1 MRIFAGEPDLD
12 EDGVLAT
19 IPFERPTREPRVD
32 MREFRLDLYRA
43 IQEIDHYL
51 ACCRRGMCE
60 DILSGERYA
69 TALCISMVI
78 ALPRSVR
85 YEHHALRGE
94 LENRKHPTPLENIP
108 GTWALPVQDLSVTA
122 STLFPALNPDN
133 TPVTAD
139 VDIDPMRLQEL
150 RSVLSDAVG
159 NTVIGLEDEPEK
171 PSSKWALP
179 GRGGDHEPSPPAIA
193 LTVG

>member
-1 MRIFAGEPDLD
+1 MQIFTRGPDLD
-12 EDGVLAT
+12 EEGVLAT

-60 DILSGERYA
+60 DLLSGERYA
-69 TALCISMVI
+69 TAHYISMVI

-85 YEHHALRGE
+85 HEHHALQGE
-94 LENRKHPTPLENIP
+94 LERRDHPIPLEDIP
-108 GTWALPVQDLSVTA
+108 GTWALPVQDLSVSA

-133 TPVTAD
+133 APVTAD

-150 RSVLSDAVG
+150 RSVLSDAVS
-159 NTVIGLEDEPEK
+159 NAVIGLEDMPEK
-171 PSSKWALP
+171 PSSKWVLP
-179 GRGGDHEPSPPAIA
+179 GEGDHEPSPPAIA

>member
-1 MRIFAGEPDLD
+1 MRIFAEEPDLD
-12 EDGVLAT
+12 ENGVLAT

-43 IQEIDHYL
+43 IQQLDAYL
-51 ACCRRGMCE
+51 SHRRRGMCE
-60 DILSGERYA
+60 ELLACERGTVAHY
-69 TALCISMVI
+69 ISMVI

-85 YEHHALRGE
+85 HEHHALRGE

-108 GTWALPVQDLSVTA
+108 GTWALPVQELSVTA

-150 RSVLSDAVG
+150 RSVLSDAVS
-159 NTVIGLEDEPEK
+159 NAVIGLEDMPEK

-179 GRGGDHEPSPPAIA
+179 GKGGDNEPHPPVITLAI
-193 LTVG
+193 G

>member
-1 MRIFAGEPDLD
+1 MQIFTRGPDLD
-12 EDGVLAT
+12 EEGVLAT

-60 DILSGERYA
+60 DLLSGERYA
-69 TALCISMVI
+69 TAHYISMVI

-85 YEHHALRGE
+85 HEHHALQGE
-94 LENRKHPTPLENIP
+94 LERRDHPIPLEDIP
-108 GTWALPVQDLSVTA
+108 GTWALPVQDLSVSA

-133 TPVTAD
+133 APVTAD

-150 RSVLSDAVG
+150 GSVLSDAVG
-159 NTVIGLEDEPEK
+159 NAVIGLEDEPEK
-171 PSSKWALP
+171 PSSKWVLP
-179 GRGGDHEPSPPAIA
+179 GGGDHEPSPPAIA